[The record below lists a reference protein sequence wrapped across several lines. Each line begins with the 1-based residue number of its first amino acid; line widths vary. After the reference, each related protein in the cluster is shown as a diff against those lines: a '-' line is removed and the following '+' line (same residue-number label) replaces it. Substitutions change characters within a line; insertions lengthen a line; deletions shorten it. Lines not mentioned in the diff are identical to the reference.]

1 MIVTRR
7 ALLVGGAATVA
18 ATGIG
23 GYAVLRGR
31 DSGLSWAEGRLTSA
45 HWPGRGVAWR
55 LARPDPARV
64 PSPRLVLALHGR
76 GGNAGDAF
84 DGLRLQDQV
93 ERLGIAIASVDGGER
108 YWHPRKGDDTGA
120 LVIEDLLPEVRR
132 HGIPAGPFGLVGWS
146 MGGYGALWLRARYG
160 PTVVGAVAAMSAALW
175 TSPGASA
182 AGAFDD
188 REDFL
193 AHDVFARTTDLARM
207 PVSLACGTSDPFI
220 AANRALAAKL
230 PHAMTT
236 FDAGGHDDG
245 YWRPHGIRALEWCAA
260 ALAS

>member
-1 MIVTRR
+1 MTVTRR
-7 ALLVGGAATVA
+7 TLLAGGAAAVV
-18 ATGIG
+18 TGIG
-23 GYAVLRGR
+23 GDAALRGR
-31 DSGLSWAEGRLTSA
+31 DSGVTWADGRLASA
-45 HWPGRGVAWR
+45 HWPGREVAWR
-55 LARPDPARV
+55 LARPDRFHV
-64 PSPRLVLALHGR
+64 PSPRLVVALHGR
-76 GGNAGDAF
+76 GGNASDAF
-84 DGLRLQDQV
+84 DGLGLHEQV
-93 ERLGIAIASVDGGER
+93 ERLGIAVASLDGGER

-132 HGIPAGPFGLVGWS
+132 HGIPAGPVGLLGWS
-146 MGGYGALWLRARYG
+146 MGGYGALWLGAHYG
-160 PTVVGAVAAMSAALW
+160 PGVVGAVAAMSAALW

-230 PHAMTT
+230 PHAGSS

-245 YWRPHGIRALEWCAA
+245 YWRPHGIQALEWCAA
-260 ALAS
+260 TLAS